1 LVLIG
6 KVPIK
11 IKEPPMLAIL
21 IVAAATMSAAT
32 PATVAASPAT
42 ASVQCR
48 VTIETAGP
56 RYQVRCPAMPISPI
70 ADRARTEGASG
81 ARSDPSRGR

>member
-1 LVLIG
+1 
-6 KVPIK
+6 
-11 IKEPPMLAIL
+11 MLAIL
-21 IVAAATMSAAT
+21 IAAATTISAAAPAT
-32 PATVAASPAT
+32 PATSPAT

-48 VTIETAGP
+48 VTVETAGP

-70 ADRARTEGASG
+70 ADRARMEGASG